1 MLHIKVV
8 SSDAKRLDAGAI
20 FRKYFGTEELQ
31 KISYRIIIHDAELSW
46 SIAGGKIFDEK
57 HQEIKPEQ
65 FSWNLKTLLL
75 IMMLPVY
82 VFDVSGFDSQ
92 YTALLGTLT
101 RNCDR
106 TVQISRA
113 IPLPYNCTAVVLNNK
128 KPIIGTAGLKHA
140 MSSLPDQ

>member
-8 SSDAKRLDAGAI
+8 SSDAKRLDVNAI
-20 FRKYFGTEELQ
+20 FRNYFGTRELQ
-31 KISYRIIIHDAELSW
+31 KISYRIIIHDAEPSW

-113 IPLPYNCTAVVLNNK
+113 IPLPYNCPAVVLNNK